1 MKEIKIQDFNENV
14 FKLIGDDWL
23 LINSY
28 NEEKV
33 NSMTASW
40 GGLGFLWNKNVAY
53 IFVRPQR
60 YTQELLPNNEYFSI
74 SVLGEEFRKELN
86 YLGSASGRDED
97 KLEKAGLTI
106 EKDENGAPILK
117 EARLN
122 IMVKKLLCQQFS
134 EESFIEKSLVDK
146 HYPNKDFHYMYVVE
160 VLKIIEN

>member
-1 MKEIKIQDFNENV
+1 MREIEIKDFNENP

-40 GGLGFLWNKNVAY
+40 GGMGILWNKPVAF

-60 YTQELLPNNEYFSI
+60 YTQELLPNNEFFSL
-74 SVLGEEFRKELN
+74 SVLEESFRKTLN
-86 YLGSASGRDED
+86 YLGSTSGRDED
-97 KLEKAGLTI
+97 KLEKSRLTVSR
-106 EKDENGAPILK
+106 DENYAPIIE

-122 IMVKKLLCQQFS
+122 IMVRKLFS
-134 EESFIEKSLVDK
+134 QKLDEDSFFDKSLVEK
-146 HYPNKDFHYMYVVE
+146 NYENKDFHYMYVVE
-160 VLKIIEN
+160 ILKILEK

>member
-14 FKLIGDDWL
+14 FELIGKDWL

-40 GGLGFLWNKNVAY
+40 GGLGHLWNKNVAY

-60 YTQELLPNNEYFSI
+60 YTQDLLPNNEYFSL
-74 SVLGEEFRKELN
+74 SVMGEEYRKVLN
-86 YLGSASGRDED
+86 YLGTASGRDEN
-97 KLEKAGLTI
+97 KLEKAQLTI
-106 EKDENGAPILK
+106 TKDENGAPIIE

-122 IMVKKLLCQQFS
+122 IMVRKLSCQQLT
-134 EESFIEKSLVDK
+134 EESFVDKTISDK
-146 HYPNKDFHYMYVVE
+146 HYPNKDFHYIYVVE
-160 VLKIIEN
+160 ILKIIEI